1 VKRLAILGSTGS
13 VGVQTLAVVKSDP
26 AKFSA
31 IALAAGRNIELVAEQ
46 VRQFRPE
53 LVSVGD
59 AVGAKEL
66 RERLGSD
73 AAGVKIEYGKE
84 GLLAVATS
92 TSDLVVAALVGAV
105 GLEPTLA
112 AIDAGS
118 DVALA
123 NKEVMVMAGALV
135 NRAVAERGTQL
146 LPVDSEHSAIFQC
159 LSGQRAEDV
168 SRLVLTCSGG
178 PFRTWTAEQIA
189 DATIEEALKHPN
201 WDMGAKI
208 TIDSSTLMNK
218 GLEVIEARWLF
229 DVPPERVDVVVHPE
243 SIIHSLVEYRDSSVI
258 AQLGLPDMRVP
269 IAVALAW
276 PERLDL
282 DYPRLDLAGAG
293 ALHFEEPD
301 RKRFPCLDLAYGA
314 LRGPESAPAVLNAA
328 NEVSVAAFLNGLIAY
343 PEIADTN
350 ERVLET
356 HLKEGLS
363 SPMRDLEDVREADLW
378 ARELAGTLTR

>member
-1 VKRLAILGSTGS
+1 MKRLAILGSTGS